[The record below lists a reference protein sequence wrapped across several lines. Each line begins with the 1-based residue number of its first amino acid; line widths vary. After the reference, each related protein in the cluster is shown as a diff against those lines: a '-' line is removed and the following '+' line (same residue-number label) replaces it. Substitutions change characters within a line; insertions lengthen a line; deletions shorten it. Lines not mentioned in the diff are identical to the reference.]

1 MKKTVVVIFN
11 DNDAALY
18 AGSNVA
24 LRMAEV
30 NKERKVE
37 LEVFLF
43 GPGQNAYS
51 GGDQEGPKANF
62 KETIGKLI
70 QAGIP
75 VSACTNA
82 AEANGSAEALRKDGL
97 KLEFA
102 RDAFLRY
109 AEEHAAV
116 ITF

>member
-11 DNDAALY
+11 DNDAALN
-18 AGSNVA
+18 AGSHVA

-30 NKERKVE
+30 NKEKNVA
-37 LEVFLF
+37 LEVYLF

-51 GGDQEGPKANF
+51 SEETEGVKATF
-62 KETIGKLI
+62 KETIKKLI
-70 QAGIP
+70 EANIP
-75 VSACTNA
+75 VSACTN
-82 AEANGSAEALRKDGL
+82 SAEAQGTTEMLTKDGL

-109 AEEHAAV
+109 GAENAAV
-116 ITF
+116 LTF